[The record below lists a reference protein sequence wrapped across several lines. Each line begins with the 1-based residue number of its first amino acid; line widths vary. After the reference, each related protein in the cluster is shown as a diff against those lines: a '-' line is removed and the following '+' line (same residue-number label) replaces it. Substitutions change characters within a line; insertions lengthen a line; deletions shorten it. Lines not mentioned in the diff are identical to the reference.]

1 MTSRERV
8 TAALRREPVDRV
20 PVFMWFHPDTAATLA
35 KHLGILPHQVDEAM
49 GNDVRQVWIGN
60 NYAMEG
66 IVHEHDGETHTDAWG
81 ITWVREGQFNQV
93 KHSPLADASDEQ
105 LGSYAFPYGAIPDLM
120 QQLERLRP
128 HAGRTFIGADV
139 SPCLFELLCRV
150 RGMEQAIEDLA
161 LQPEISASLFDR
173 ATEFSLALANEA
185 FQTLPLDWLW
195 TGDDVAGQQCMMMN
209 PRQWRTLI
217 KPRLA
222 RIVAAGTDRNVPVAY
237 HCCGAMRDII
247 PDLIEIGVTVLN
259 PIQFGCA
266 GMDAAGL
273 KRDFGSS
280 LTFMGGLDTIGLIPR
295 GSASD
300 VYTATRDLIDTM
312 TTDGGGF
319 ILAASHTIPPETPI
333 TNIFAMYAAAGI
345 SGEEIFGNAV
355 AIQLRG

>member
-8 TAALRREPVDRV
+8 NAALRREPVDRV
-20 PVFMWFHPDTAATLA
+20 PVFMWFHPDTAALLA

-49 GNDVRQVWIGN
+49 GNDVRQVWVGN

-81 ITWVREGQFNQV
+81 ITWVREGRFNQV
-93 KHSPLADASDEQ
+93 QHSPLAQASDEKI
-105 LGSYAFPYGAIPDLM
+105 GSYVFPYGAIPELM

-128 HAGRTFIGADV
+128 YAGTRFIGADV

-161 LQPEISASLFDR
+161 LQPEISASLFGR
-173 ATEFSLALANEA
+173 ATEFSLALADAA
-185 FQTLPLDWLW
+185 FRTLPLDWFW

-209 PRQWRTLI
+209 PRQWRELI
-217 KPRLA
+217 KPNLA
-222 RIVAAGTDRNVPVAY
+222 RIVAAGTTRNVPVAY

-247 PDLIEIGVTVLN
+247 PDLIEIGITILN

-266 GMDAAGL
+266 GMDAAAL
-273 KRDFGSS
+273 KRDFGAS

-295 GSASD
+295 GSASE
-300 VYTATRDLIDTM
+300 VYGATRELIDTM
-312 TTDGGGF
+312 TSDGGGF
-319 ILAASHTIPPETPI
+319 ILAASHTIPPETPLA
-333 TNIFAMYAAAGI
+333 NIFAMYAAAGI
-345 SGEEIFGNAV
+345 TGEEIFGNAV
-355 AIQLRG
+355 AIQSRG

>member
-8 TAALRREPVDRV
+8 TAALLRQPVDRV
-20 PVFMWFHPDTAATLA
+20 PVFMWFHPDTAAILA
-35 KHLGILPHQVDEAM
+35 KHLGIAPHQVDEAM
-49 GNDVRQVWIGN
+49 GNDVRQVWVGN

-93 KHSPLADASDEQ
+93 QHSPLAEATDEQ
-105 LGSYAFPYGAIPDLM
+105 VGAYVFPYGAIPELM

-128 HAGRTFIGADV
+128 HAGTRFIGADV

-161 LQPEISASLFDR
+161 LQPEISASLFGR
-173 ATEFSLALANEA
+173 ATEFSLALSDAA
-185 FQTLPLDWLW
+185 FRTLPLDWLW

-209 PRQWRTLI
+209 PRQWRSLI
-217 KPRLA
+217 KPNLA
-222 RIVAAGTDRNVPVAY
+222 RIVAAGTARNVPVAY

-247 PDLIEIGVTVLN
+247 PDLIEIGITVLN
-259 PIQFGCA
+259 PIQYGCT
-266 GMDAAGL
+266 GMDAAAL
-273 KRDFGSS
+273 KRDFGAS

-300 VYTATRDLIDTM
+300 VFAATRDLIGTM

-333 TNIFAMYAAAGI
+333 ANIFAMYAAAGI
-345 SGEEIFGNAV
+345 TGEEIFSNAV
-355 AIQLRG
+355 AIQSRR

>member
-8 TAALRREPVDRV
+8 LAALRREPVDRV

-35 KHLGILPHQVDEAM
+35 RHLGILPHQVDEAM
-49 GNDVRQVWIGN
+49 GNDVRQVWVGN

-66 IVHEHDGETHTDAWG
+66 IVHEHHGETHTDAWG

-93 KHSPLADASDEQ
+93 QHSPLAGATEELLAS
-105 LGSYAFPYGAIPDLM
+105 YPFPYGAIPDLM

-128 HAGRTFIGADV
+128 DIGTRFIGADV
-139 SPCLFELLCRV
+139 SPCLFELLCRI

-173 ATEFSLALANEA
+173 AMEFSLALTDAA
-185 FQTLPLDWLW
+185 FRALPLDWLW

-222 RIVAAGTDRNVPVAY
+222 RIVAAGTDRNVPVAH

-259 PIQFGCA
+259 PIQFGCT
-266 GMDAAGL
+266 GMDASAL
-273 KRDFGSS
+273 KREFGTS

-295 GSASD
+295 GSAGE
-300 VYTATRDLIDTM
+300 VYAATRDLIDTM
-312 TTDGGGF
+312 TIDGGGF
-319 ILAASHTIPPETPI
+319 ILAASHTIPPETPVA
-333 TNIFAMYAAAGI
+333 NIFAMYAAAGI
-345 SGEEIFGNAV
+345 TGEEIFGTAV
-355 AIQLRG
+355 VIQSRG